1 MSAARSGSWPAFW
14 AFWRDSRP
22 RPLAGPALA
31 ALLGLWAT
39 AAPAQTSAGRPA
51 YESLRF
57 NEDWSPLRDP
67 ALRTDPFDPLKWIP
81 LNNAGS
87 AYLTLGGEL
96 RARYEAARDPV
107 FGLAAPRRNDYTL
120 LRSFLFAD
128 LHLGPHARA
137 FLELGSGFAPGWA
150 GTPPPTQK
158 DELDILQ
165 AFGELTLP
173 MADGKLMLRGG
184 RQEISLGSSR
194 LVSVRESPNIRR
206 AFDGVRA
213 AWIGTGDTRIDAFL
227 LRPVAPR
234 SGVFNDGRDPAQLFW
249 GAYATAAVPAV
260 PGLKADLYYL
270 GLERDEARF
279 AQGVANER
287 RHTLGARLFGKRGG
301 FDWNVEAAYQ
311 FGSFGT
317 AAIRAWTVSANLGY
331 SFADLPFSPRL
342 GLNAD
347 AISGDRNPR
356 DNRLGTFNPLFPKLP
371 YFSEAN
377 LAAPANLLDLQPNLT
392 LALTPRLNLTL
403 GWNPLWKQAEADAF
417 YAPPL
422 SPVRGSTG
430 GTGRFIGQQTSLA
443 LTWSA
448 TEHLTIG
455 GTYVHYT
462 PGERLKQAEARSG
475 EFLAGWAQ
483 LTF

>member
-1 MSAARSGSWPAFW
+1 MAQTAA
-14 AFWRDSRP
+14 SRP
-22 RPLAGPALA
+22 
-31 ALLGLWAT
+31 
-39 AAPAQTSAGRPA
+39 S
-51 YESLRF
+51 YENHRF

-67 ALRTDPFDPLKWIP
+67 ALQTDLLDPLKWIP
-81 LNNAGS
+81 LNRDGS

-96 RARYEAARDPV
+96 RARYESSRDPV
-107 FGLAAPRRNDYTL
+107 FGLGTPRRNDYAL

-128 LHLGPHARA
+128 LHLGPNARG
-137 FLELGSGFAPGWA
+137 FFELASGFAPGWA
-150 GTPPPTQK
+150 GEPPPTQK
-158 DELDILQ
+158 DQLDLLQ
-165 AFGELTLP
+165 AFGELSLP
-173 MADGKLMLRGG
+173 ADGGALMLRGG
-184 RQEISLGSSR
+184 RQEMSFGSSR

-213 AWIGTGDTRIDAFL
+213 AWIGAGDTRIDAFIV
-227 LRPVAPR
+227 RPVAPQL
-234 SGVFNDGRDPAQLFW
+234 GTFNDSNDRSQLFW
-249 GAYATAAVPAV
+249 GAYATVAIPAL

-279 AQGVANER
+279 AQGVATER
-287 RHTLGARLFGKRGG
+287 RHTLGTRLFGKRSG
-301 FDWNVEAAYQ
+301 FDWNVEAAFQ

-317 AAIRAWTVSANLGY
+317 ADIRAWTVSANLGY
-331 SFADLPFSPRL
+331 TFADLPFSPRL

-347 AISGDRNPR
+347 AISGDRNLR

-392 LALTPRLNLTL
+392 LALTPKLNVTL

-422 SPVRGSTG
+422 TPVRGSPG
-430 GTGRFIGQQTSLA
+430 GSGRFIGQQTSA
-443 LTWSA
+443 SFEWSA

-462 PGERLKQAEARSG
+462 PGERLKQAGGRSG
-475 EFLAGWAQ
+475 DFAAGWAQ
-483 LTF
+483 FVF

>member
-1 MSAARSGSWPAFW
+1 MSAACPAF
-14 AFWRDSRP
+14 RQR
-22 RPLAGPALA
+22 RHLRRLAGPVLL
-31 ALLGLWAT
+31 ALLGLGGT
-39 AAPAQTSAGRPA
+39 VAAQSSTGRPA

-81 LNNAGS
+81 LNGTGS
-87 AYLTLGGEL
+87 VYLTLGGEL
-96 RARYEAARDPV
+96 RARYESARAPV
-107 FGLAAPRRNDYTL
+107 FGLGAPRRNDYTL

-137 FLELGSGFAPGWA
+137 FLELASGFAPGWA
-150 GTPPPTQK
+150 STPPPTQK

-165 AFGELTLP
+165 AFGEVALP
-173 MADGKLMLRGG
+173 TAGGQIMLRGG
-184 RQEISLGSSR
+184 RQEMSFGSSR

-213 AWIGTGDTRIDAFL
+213 AWIGAGDTRIDAFL
-227 LRPVAPR
+227 VRPVSPQL
-234 SGVFNDGRDPAQLFW
+234 GNFNDSNDRTQLFW
-249 GAYATAAVPAV
+249 GAYATTAVPAV

-279 AQGVANER
+279 AQGTATEH
-287 RHTLGARLFGKRGG
+287 RHTLGTRLFGKRSG

-317 AAIRAWTVSANLGY
+317 ADIRAWTVSAALGY

-347 AISGDRNPR
+347 AISGDRNLR

-377 LAAPANLLDLQPNLT
+377 LAAPANLLDIQPNLT
-392 LALTPRLNLTL
+392 VSLTPKLSLTL

-422 SPVRGSTG
+422 SPVRGSAG

-443 LTWSA
+443 LSWSA

-462 PGERLKQAEARSG
+462 PGERLKQAGAGSG

-483 LTF
+483 FIF

>member
-1 MSAARSGSWPAFW
+1 MSAAKRVSWSAFQ
-14 AFWRDSRP
+14 RGR
-22 RPLAGPALA
+22 RLRRLAGPALL
-31 ALLGLWAT
+31 ALLGLGVT
-39 AAPAQTSAGRPA
+39 AAPAQTSPGRPP

-57 NEDWSPLRDP
+57 NEDWSPLHDP
-67 ALRTDPFDPLKWIP
+67 SLRTDPFDPLKWIP
-81 LNNAGS
+81 LNGAGS
-87 AYLTLGGEL
+87 VYLTLGGEL
-96 RARYEAARDPV
+96 RARYEAARAPV
-107 FGLAAPRRNDYTL
+107 FGLSAPRRNDYTL

-137 FLELGSGFAPGWA
+137 FLELASGFAPGWA

-165 AFGELTLP
+165 AFGEVTLP
-173 MADGKLMLRGG
+173 TAGGQIMLRGG
-184 RQEISLGSSR
+184 RQEMSFGSSR

-213 AWIGTGDTRIDAFL
+213 AWIGAGDTRIDAFL
-227 LRPVAPR
+227 VRPVSPQLG
-234 SGVFNDGRDPAQLFW
+234 SFNDSNDRTQLFW
-249 GAYATAAVPAV
+249 GAYATTAIPAL

-279 AQGVANER
+279 AQGVANEH
-287 RHTLGARLFGKRGG
+287 RHTLGTRLFGKRGG

-317 AAIRAWTVSANLGY
+317 AAIRAWTVSAALGY

-347 AISGDRNPR
+347 AISGDGNPR

-392 LALTPRLNLTL
+392 LSLTPKLNLTL

-422 SPVRGSTG
+422 SPVRGSAG

-462 PGERLKQAEARSG
+462 PGERLKQAGAGSG

-483 LTF
+483 VIF

>member
-1 MSAARSGSWPAFW
+1 MSLPWS
-14 AFWRDSRP
+14 AFWRGSRT
-22 RPLAGPALA
+22 RRLAGPALL
-31 ALLGLWAT
+31 ALLGLGGTEAL
-39 AAPAQTSAGRPA
+39 AQTSAGRPS

-67 ALRTDPFDPLKWIP
+67 SLRTDPFDPLKWIP
-81 LNNAGS
+81 LNGAGS
-87 AYLTLGGEL
+87 AYMTLGGEL

-107 FGLAAPRRNDYTL
+107 FGLAAPRRNDYAL

-137 FLELGSGFAPGWA
+137 FLELASGFAPGWA
-150 GTPPPTQK
+150 GTPPTTQK

-165 AFGELTLP
+165 AFGEVTLP
-173 MADGKLMLRGG
+173 TAGGQIMLRGG
-184 RQEISLGSSR
+184 RQEMSFGSSR

-206 AFDGVRA
+206 AFDGLRA
-213 AWIGTGDTRIDAFL
+213 AWIGSGDTRIDAFL
-227 LRPVAPR
+227 LRPVAPQLGR
-234 SGVFNDGRDPAQLFW
+234 FNDSNDSTQLFW
-249 GAYATAAVPAV
+249 GAYATTAIPAL

-279 AQGVANER
+279 AQGTATEH
-287 RHTLGARLFGKRGG
+287 RHTLGTRLFGKRSG

-317 AAIRAWTVSANLGY
+317 ADIRAWTVSANLGY

-347 AISGDRNPR
+347 AISGDRNLR

-377 LAAPANLLDLQPNLT
+377 LAAPANLLDIQPNLT
-392 LALTPRLNLTL
+392 VLLTPKLSLTL

-422 SPVRGSTG
+422 SPVRGSAG

-443 LTWSA
+443 LSWSA
-448 TEHLTIG
+448 TEHLTLG

-462 PGERLKQAEARSG
+462 PGERLKQAGAGSG
-475 EFLAGWAQ
+475 AFLAGWAQ
-483 LTF
+483 FIF